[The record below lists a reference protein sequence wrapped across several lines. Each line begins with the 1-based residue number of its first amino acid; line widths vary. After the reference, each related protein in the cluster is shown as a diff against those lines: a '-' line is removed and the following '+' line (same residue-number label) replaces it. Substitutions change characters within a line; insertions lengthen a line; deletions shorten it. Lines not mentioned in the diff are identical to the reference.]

1 MGKYFGTDGV
11 RGEANIELTPELAF
25 KLGRFGGY
33 VLSQHETERPRV
45 FVARDTRISGEML
58 ESALIAGLL
67 SVGIEVYK
75 LGVLATPGVSYLV
88 RTEKAS
94 AGVMISASHNPA
106 QDNGIKFFGGDG
118 FKLDD
123 NREAEIEVLLDDSE
137 DKLPRPS
144 AQGLGNLVDYPEGLR
159 KYEKFLVDSGND
171 LEGMKIVLDTANGAA
186 SVSARDVFLDLNADI
201 TVIGENPDGL
211 NINDGVGSTHPE
223 QLQEAVKKV
232 GAEIGLAFDG
242 DSDRLIAVDENGQIV
257 DGDRIMFI
265 IGKYLSEQGKLAQ
278 NTIVTT
284 VMSNL
289 GFHKALD
296 AQGINKVVTAVGDCY
311 VVEEMRKNGYNL
323 GGEQSGHVIIMD
335 YNTTGDGQLT
345 AIQLTKV
352 LKETGKTLS
361 ELASEVTIYPQKL
374 VNIRVENSMKDKA
387 MEVPVIAQV
396 IQKMEAEMAGNGRIL
411 VRPSG
416 TEPLLRVMAE
426 APTTEEVDYYVDT
439 IAKVVQ
445 DEIGLD

>member
-11 RGEANIELTPELAF
+11 RGEANVELTPELAF

-33 VLSQHETERPRV
+33 VLSQHETGKPRV

-58 ESALIAGLL
+58 ESALVAGLL

-88 RTEKAS
+88 RTENAS

-106 QDNGIKFFGGDG
+106 LDNGIKFFGNDG
-118 FKLDD
+118 FKLADD
-123 NREAEIEVLLDDSE
+123 QELEIEALLDAEE
-137 DKLPRPS
+137 DTLPRPS
-144 AQGLGNLVDYPEGLR
+144 AEGLGTLVDYPEGLR
-159 KYEKFLVDSGND
+159 KYEKFLVSTGVN
-171 LEGMKIVLDTANGAA
+171 LEGMKVALDTANGAA
-186 SVSARDVFLDLNADI
+186 SVSARDVFLDLQADI
-201 TVIGENPDGL
+201 SVIGEQPNGL
-211 NINDGVGSTHPE
+211 NINDGIGSTHPE
-223 QLQEAVKKV
+223 KLQELVKETGSAV
-232 GAEIGLAFDG
+232 GLAFDG
-242 DSDRLIAVDENGQIV
+242 DSDRLIAVDENGDIV
-257 DGDRIMFI
+257 DGDKIMFI
-265 IGKYLSEQGKLAQ
+265 IGKYLSEKGLLAQ

-296 AQGINKVVTAVGDCY
+296 QHGINKAVTAVGDRY
-311 VVEEMRKNGYNL
+311 VVEEMRQSNYNL

-352 LKETGKTLS
+352 MKETGMSLS
-361 ELASEVTIYPQKL
+361 ELAAQVTIYPQKL
-374 VNIRVENSMKDKA
+374 VNIRVDNSMKHKA
-387 MEVPVIAQV
+387 MEVPEIAA
-396 IQKMEAEMAGNGRIL
+396 IIEKMEAEMQGNGRIL

-426 APTTEEVDYYVDT
+426 APTDEEVDYYVDT
-439 IAKVVQ
+439 IADVVRT
-445 DEIGLD
+445 EIGIA